1 MSTKATS
8 VWGRS
13 YAGSSPMRSR
23 FAEVEAEIRQW
34 GESDDRISERNAL
47 IAALPEAQIAEE
59 AEARAEIARRKAAER
74 PYVVLYRKARKDG
87 SVFKGRRRFKTD
99 AEQARFIR
107 EAPGDVAVTFYTT

>member
-1 MSTKATS
+1 MIKVHGHEFA
-8 VWGRS
+8 
-13 YAGSSPMRSR
+13 SPEQGFERLAVLR
-23 FAEVEAEIRQW
+23 EQNAQW
-34 GESDDRISERNAL
+34 GPSDGRVTEYNA
-47 IAALPEAQIAEE
+47 IKAALDEHFEQQ
-59 AEARAEIARRKAAER
+59 EARAKERER